1 MLSQINKRKISYK
14 LNQIYNF
21 LPKNEIYLIVEEISQ
36 IINHFNRNNK
46 KKNWFVSEKT
56 TMVICYGD
64 SIYSKN
70 KKNLKTF
77 QLFFN
82 KKLRSFSFLFD

>member
-1 MLSQINKRKISYK
+1 MLSQINKRKINYK

-21 LPKNEIYLIVEEISQ
+21 LHKDEIDLLTEEISR
-36 IINHFNRNNK
+36 IINNFNRNNK
-46 KKNWFVSEKT
+46 KRNWFVSEKT

-77 QLFFN
+77 HHLAVIVVLQL
-82 KKLRSFSFLFD
+82 KIIIK

>member
-1 MLSQINKRKISYK
+1 MLSQINKRKISFK

-21 LPKNEIYLIVEEISQ
+21 LPKNEIDLIAEEISQ

-46 KKNWFVSEKT
+46 KKNWLVSEKT

-70 KKNLKTF
+70 KKHV
-77 QLFFN
+77 
-82 KKLRSFSFLFD
+82 FLN